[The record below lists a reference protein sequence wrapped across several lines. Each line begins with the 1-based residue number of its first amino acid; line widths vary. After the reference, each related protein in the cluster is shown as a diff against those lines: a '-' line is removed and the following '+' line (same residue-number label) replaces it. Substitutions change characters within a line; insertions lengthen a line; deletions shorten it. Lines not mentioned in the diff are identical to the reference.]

1 MLSLERVAALRH
13 CCPSDSNAEL
23 GRIAW
28 DRGLSLLDALP
39 SAPWWEAADHCCNAI
54 KRPAAS
60 EASGASKRPRT
71 KLPARGR
78 QDYLGVMLEDAA
90 SEVGLMFEEAAS
102 AEAYQREFESASEGA
117 VTPSLRQS
125 SRSQAIQKSVTAQ
138 IVRTLTKCLVC
149 GVVLATNKHREFI

>member
-1 MLSLERVAALRH
+1 MLSLERVAAWRH

-23 GRIAW
+23 GRVAR

-90 SEVGLMFEEAAS
+90 SEVGFMFKEAAS
-102 AEAYQREFESASEGA
+102 AEEYQREFETALEGS

-125 SRSQAIQKSVTAQ
+125 S
-138 IVRTLTKCLVC
+138 
-149 GVVLATNKHREFI
+149 